1 MRGVHF
7 RPLRIREEGF
17 SFFVHKHAAKAGG
30 CVLLPLKT
38 NYDMATKNK
47 SLYWLLFLVSFV
59 AFWAMIFWA
68 PQWFWLALPFWT
80 TFLVKAAD
88 MI

>member
-1 MRGVHF
+1 MFISALFVSAKRAF
-7 RPLRIREEGF
+7 RFLQY
-17 SFFVHKHAAKAGG
+17 KHAAKGRG
-30 CVLLPLKT
+30 CVLLQLKT

-88 MI
+88 LI

>member
-1 MRGVHF
+1 MRTK
-7 RPLRIREEGF
+7 R
-17 SFFVHKHAAKAGG
+17 GG
-30 CVLLPLKT
+30 CVLLQLKT

-88 MI
+88 LI